1 MSTSV
6 NLDSEA
12 WLEQYLSIDV
22 CWINT
27 AVPMHPSQHVWN
39 AVRLWNSSFFLWFF
53 PYLLCSSYT
62 AFPSPISLIH
72 SLPHVPS
79 SSLHSHF
86 SPFYLFFFL
95 LLIPVL
101 LPGPVLISLH
111 FPASHFFSF
120 IPLPAASYCPVL
132 ISRSK
137 QCCYDLTAA
146 ISSIVPKY
154 PASFW
159 FFVLIISCCQLP

>member
-12 WLEQYLSIDV
+12 WLEQYLSIDG

-101 LPGPVLISLH
+101 LAL
-111 FPASHFFSF
+111 FSF
-120 IPLPAASYCPVL
+120 LSTFLHHIFSHLFLFPLLPIALSSSAGVNSVVMIWQLLLAALYQNILHHSGFL
-132 ISRSK
+132 
-137 QCCYDLTAA
+137 
-146 ISSIVPKY
+146 SS
-154 PASFW
+154 
-159 FFVLIISCCQLP
+159 

>member
-12 WLEQYLSIDV
+12 WLEAVFVNRCLLNQHCCPYAPFTARLKCCPIVKFLVLSLILSIF
-22 CWINT
+22 
-27 AVPMHPSQHVWN
+27 A
-39 AVRLWNSSFFLWFF
+39 
-53 PYLLCSSYT
+53 LLLLY
-62 AFPSPISLIH
+62 SL
-72 SLPHVPS
+72 SL
-79 SSLHSHF
+79 SHF
-86 SPFYLFFFL
+86 SHPFPSSCPFIFPPFTLFPFLSLFFF
-95 LLIPVL
+95 VVNSSSS
-101 LPGPVLISLH
+101 GPVLISLH

-120 IPLPAASYCPVL
+120 IPLPAASYCPLL